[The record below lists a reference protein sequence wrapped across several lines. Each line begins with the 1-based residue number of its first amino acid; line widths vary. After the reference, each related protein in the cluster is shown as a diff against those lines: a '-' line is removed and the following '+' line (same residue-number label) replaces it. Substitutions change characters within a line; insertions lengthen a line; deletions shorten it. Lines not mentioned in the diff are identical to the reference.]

1 MEKLCAC
8 GKHVS
13 IQLCTVIFQNK
24 INIENVP
31 VYSCEHCGRND
42 VHPAVKA
49 DLKDLIARCES
60 DSDDDVFVSF
70 HEVSEVSYFCMQMM
84 EQGESP
90 KTMRELI
97 DDRINELLD
106 TFILARSLSDRNWT
120 DDIHKRLLQLNA
132 LKSESDAAVS

>member
-31 VYSCEHCGRND
+31 VFSCGFCGRNE
-42 VHPAVKA
+42 VYPAVKG
-49 DLKDLIARCES
+49 DLKELIAQCEI
-60 DSDDDVFVSF
+60 DSEEKVFVSF
-70 HEVSEVSYFCMQMM
+70 HEVSEVSHFCMQMM
-84 EQGESP
+84 QQGDTS
-90 KTMRELI
+90 KSMRQLI

-106 TFILARSLSDRNWT
+106 TFILARSLSDLKWT
-120 DDIHKRLLQLNA
+120 DDIHRRLLQLNA

>member
-1 MEKLCAC
+1 MEKQCAC

-13 IQLCTVIFQNK
+13 IQLSTVIFQSK

-31 VYSCEHCGRND
+31 VFACNYCGRNE

-49 DLKDLIARCES
+49 DLRELLEKYE
-60 DSDDDVFVSF
+60 DDPPDPVNLSF
-70 HEVSEVSYFCMQMM
+70 QEMSEVAYLCKLQS
-84 EQGESP
+84 EQDADRSI
-90 KTMRELI
+90 RQLI

-106 TFILARSLSDRNWT
+106 TFILARSLSDMVWT

-132 LKSESDAAVS
+132 LKAETDATVS